1 MSENQRKILEML
13 ANKEISVDEAHRL
26 LSALEPEGRT
36 PGGTPGAETAARTKG
51 KYLRIKVAPGP
62 EHEHD
67 EDAELINVRVPMSL
81 IRSGLKFTSVLP
93 VRPEVRDRINE
104 VPREKGINLD
114 AHNLKSEDLEEI
126 IEAMSELE
134 VNVVSGKEMVKVFV
148 E

>member
-13 ANKEISVDEAHRL
+13 ANKEISIDEAHRL
-26 LSALEPEGRT
+26 LSVLEPGGST
-36 PGGTPGAETAARTKG
+36 PGGTPEAEAAARTKG

-67 EDAELINVRVPMSL
+67 DDAERVNVRIPVSL
-81 IRSGLKFTSVLP
+81 IRSGMKFTSVLP
-93 VRPEVRDRINE
+93 VRPEVRDKINE
-104 VPREKGINLD
+104 VLREKGMD
-114 AHNLKSEDLEEI
+114 FDMRNLKPEDLDQI

-134 VNVVSGKEMVKVFV
+134 VKVVSGKEVVKVFA